1 MAEKKKKGLGLIE
14 TRGQFQTKGIVVGV
28 EKDNFYKEML
38 TQTDKPFR
46 AVNFGVQFDKDSIM
60 YVSLSGM
67 EQEFVYF
74 TKSETD
80 PATKT
85 RNTTTEAVAWK
96 DRHKFDK
103 EGFRLVGVNVGVKKV
118 KDNKGNDVNDK
129 KILVP
134 YDACKEISEN
144 LNDGVSV
151 FIKGNIEYSQYE
163 GKHQT
168 KFVPG
173 QISLCKPVDFEA
185 DEFEPEALFQQTILF
200 MGIKPNE
207 DKTRFIVDA
216 KIVGYNSVEDAEF
229 IVEDGNLASIMRKN
243 LKPYQSIKVHGKIYV
258 QRNMDEVEES
268 DGWGE
273 SNKMARVNAST
284 TREFII
290 LGADPSTIEKEE
302 YTEEKIVAALQKIKA
317 TKKATSDYGDKD
329 DSWGS
334 TSSLNNDASA
344 DEDEPW

>member
-1 MAEKKKKGLGLIE
+1 MSEKKKKGLGLIE
-14 TRGQFQTKGIVVGV
+14 TKGQFQTKGIVVGV

-38 TQTDKPFR
+38 TKTEKPFR
-46 AVNFGVQFDKDSIM
+46 AVSFGVQFDKEATI
-60 YVSLSGM
+60 YVSLNGM
-67 EQEFVYF
+67 EQESVYF

-80 PATKT
+80 PATKK

-118 KDNKGNDVNDK
+118 KDSKGNDVNDK

-144 LNDGVSV
+144 LVDGTSV
-151 FIKGNIEYSQYE
+151 FVKGNIEYSQYE
-163 GKHQT
+163 GKRQT

-185 DEFEPEALFQQTILF
+185 DGFEPEALFQQTIVF
-200 MGIKPNE
+200 MGIKQTE
-207 DKTRFIVDA
+207 DKARFVVDA
-216 KIVGYNSVEDAEF
+216 KIIGYNSVEDAEF
-229 IVEDGNLASIMRKN
+229 FVDDSSLANLMRKG
-243 LKPYQSIKVHGKIYV
+243 LKPYQSIKVHGKIHV

-273 SNKMARVNAST
+273 SNKMARVNAPT
-284 TREFII
+284 TRELII
-290 LGADPSTIEKEE
+290 LGADPNTIEKEE
-302 YTEEKIVAALQKIKA
+302 YSEEKIDDALAKIKA
-317 TKKATSDYGDKD
+317 AKKATSDYGDKED
-329 DSWGS
+329 GWGS
-334 TSSLNNDASA
+334 STKLSDAEA